1 MDEPKRTTLFNKVGA
16 LAIFMGLLTCV
27 QGAFN
32 SGCLVTTLSSIQ
44 RRFRL
49 TTFELSVILAA
60 FDVGVLAMSIPTELI
75 TRNMQRRGL
84 LLGMSSLIMS
94 LAIFFFAFPHFVITS
109 IGEDIQGHLT
119 NISLFCKLDI
129 DPAAPRTSQMSDWIY
144 LFTALT
150 FLCGASLLPIWTTG
164 YAIIE
169 KETDERS
176 GTRNIAFVNIFGS
189 MLGPVLGLSI
199 GSVSISYWEEPSLT
213 SDINLT
219 PDDLNWIGAWWIPFL
234 AIGSAGLLAAVP
246 VFCFPDKFP
255 GTEAIIIKREN
266 ERLTWARETD
276 DNNGFVTDLKVIFTN
291 RTWLFGCLGLI
302 ADNFFLS
309 AALSYINK
317 FQESAFYISGSLAG
331 IGSAFMIVG
340 GVVGAVTALVLTQKL
355 NWKISTSK
363 FLYR

>member
-1 MDEPKRTTLFNKVGA
+1 MEKPKRIFNKVGT
-16 LAIFMGLLTCV
+16 LAIFIGLLTSV

-49 TTFELSVILAA
+49 TTFESSVILAS
-60 FDVGVLAMSIPTELI
+60 FDVGVLAMAIPTELI
-75 TRNMQRRGL
+75 TRNMRRRGL
-84 LLGMSSLIMS
+84 LLGMSSLVMS

-129 DPAAPRTSQMSDWIY
+129 DPVPRTNQMSDWMY
-144 LFTALT
+144 LFTAVT

-189 MLGPVLGLSI
+189 MLGPVLGLTI
-199 GSVSISYWEEPSLT
+199 GSISISFWEQPSLT

-219 PDDLNWIGAWWIPFL
+219 PDDPNWIGAWWIPFMT
-234 AIGSAGLLAAVP
+234 IGSLGLLAAVP
-246 VFCFPDKFP
+246 VFCFPDQFP
-255 GTEAIIIKREN
+255 GTEAIIIEREK
-266 ERLTWARETD
+266 ERLNLASKAD
-276 DNNGFVTDLKVIFTN
+276 GNNGFISDLKVIFTN

-340 GVVGAVTALVLTQKL
+340 GVVGAVVALVLTQRL
-355 NWKISTSK
+355 DWKISTCK
-363 FLYR
+363 FSQY